1 MRAQKNIEWAKNY
14 IALSNKHDL
23 KRIETLFMGSA
34 TYHSAYFGEY
44 KGSVAI
50 HEMML
55 SFFARYPDV
64 HWEVTHYRAIENNGV
79 EFDFLMTATD
89 AAADEPVRR
98 QGRECIYFEPDGL
111 ISRIVVYKPGE

>member
-1 MRAQKNIEWAKNY
+1 MSAQKNIKLAKDY
-14 IALSNKHDL
+14 VALSNKHDL
-23 KRIETLFMGSA
+23 KRIEIMFVGNA

-64 HWEVTHYRAIENNGV
+64 HWEASDYRVIDNNGV
-79 EFDFLMTATD
+79 EFKFVMTATD
-89 AAADEPVRR
+89 AAAGELVRR
-98 QGRECIYFEPDGL
+98 HGRECIYFEPDGL
-111 ISRIVVYKPGE
+111 ISRITVHKPDE

>member
-1 MRAQKNIEWAKNY
+1 MSAQKNIELAKNY
-14 IALSNKHDL
+14 VELSNKHDL
-23 KRIETLFMGSA
+23 KRIEIMFLGSA

-64 HWEVTHYRAIENNGV
+64 HWEVSNYRPIGNEGV

-98 QGRECIYFEPDGL
+98 CGRESIYFESDGL
-111 ISRIVVYKPGE
+111 ISRIVVHKPDE